1 MKASIFCPETVR
13 VAAGRASG
21 IKIPWGAWL
30 ALLSLI
36 CVAAAGLLVVI
47 Q

>member
-1 MKASIFCPETVR
+1 M

-21 IKIPWGAWL
+21 VKILGGHGWASL
-30 ALLSLI
+30 HLI